1 MCRCTLSINKSGNK
15 SCAFAIHADVSP
27 VKLMLHHG
35 SLGGLVR
42 LAQAALHSLRPP
54 LSPQTD
60 QKLNAASV
68 PPPPPPMDG
77 SVVLLQKSLGS
88 LSESTPVSYSR
99 AAEPPES
106 AGTGGRH
113 VSLWMQWTVPSC
125 ALVLETENRQRLT
138 LSLEDNSLSFD
149 GQATYTK
156 VKLRVRTLHSL
167 VEEGGTEYVAA
178 PFPSCFLSTRA
189 GFLNRLSTLGQEE
202 SAEEPPEKTNQ
213 YSSGFSATITRYDVC
228 FLFSTAFSLFFVYEK
243 LRERML
249 NSN

>member
-27 VKLMLHHG
+27 VKLMLHHQ

-54 LSPQTD
+54 LATQSDKKFQD
-60 QKLNAASV
+60 GAASV
-68 PPPPPPMDG
+68 PPPPPMDG

-106 AGTGGRH
+106 TGTGGRH

-167 VEEGGTEYVAA
+167 VEERGGEGGGEYEAA
-178 PFPSCFLSTRA
+178 PFPNCFLSTRA
-189 GFLNRLSTLGQEE
+189 GFLNRLSTLGQDE
-202 SAEEPPEKTNQ
+202 SAEEPVEKTNQ
-213 YSSGFSATITRYDVC
+213 YSSGFSVTITRYDDC
-228 FLFSTAFSLFFVYEK
+228 LLIFLSFFVNKK
-243 LRERML
+243 LKKDV
-249 NSN
+249 